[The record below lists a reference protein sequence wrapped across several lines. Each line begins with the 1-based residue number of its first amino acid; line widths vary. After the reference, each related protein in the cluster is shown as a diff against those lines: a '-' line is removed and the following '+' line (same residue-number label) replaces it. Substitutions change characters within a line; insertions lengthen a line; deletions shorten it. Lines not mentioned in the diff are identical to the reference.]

1 MHPADRVKMENEM
14 TAAAVAGCL
23 AHAARQRGGV
33 LIGTA
38 AELHKL
44 GSGELWPRSAMELDR
59 VQLPD
64 LARRAGHAGCTV
76 RPVGG
81 RARGVWH
88 VQAAALAQA
97 APKPPVRPVAA
108 VPAPAAQARPVAAL
122 PPLPAA
128 AAPAAAV
135 SRAEYDRVRALAI
148 DERLR
153 RHREQHD
160 RATQAKRA
168 KEHAENLTFLAAAK
182 GRAAA

>member
-44 GSGELWPRSAMELDR
+44 GIGELWPRSALELER

-81 RARGVWH
+81 QARGVWR
-88 VQAAALAQA
+88 VQAAALPQA
-97 APKPPVRPVAA
+97 APKPPVRPVAVA
-108 VPAPAAQARPVAAL
+108 PAPAAQPHAFAAPVPRPVAVSQAEYERVRRQAVRERGRQL
-122 PPLPAA
+122 LAPLDRAA
-128 AAPAAAV
+128 A
-135 SRAEYDRVRALAI
+135 E
-148 DERLR
+148 
-153 RHREQHD
+153 
-160 RATQAKRA
+160 KRA
-168 KEHAENLTFLAAAK
+168 KEHAENLAFLAAAK
-182 GRAAA
+182 RGAAA